1 MFNAFEN
8 NAMFGGQWNVLM
20 FHAFKKYIMF
30 DDQWNVSMHNVL
42 KIIEC
47 LVANGMFECFM
58 PLRKI

>member
-1 MFNAFEN
+1 
-8 NAMFGGQWNVLM
+8 MFGGQWNVLM